1 LKGGIYMKKEEMLNE
16 LIYGVAYW
24 MAKMIIAKSEDE
36 KKFFSKVMHEEEK
49 NVADIIGDIAL
60 ERAMKYVEDG
70 DVK

>member
-1 LKGGIYMKKEEMLNE
+1 MTKEKMLDE

-24 MAKMIIAKSEDE
+24 MAKMIISKSPDE
-36 KKFFSKVMHEEEK
+36 KEFFSKIMREEEK
-49 NVADIIGDIAL
+49 NVVNIIGDIAL

>member
-1 LKGGIYMKKEEMLNE
+1 MTKEKMLDE

-24 MAKMIIAKSEDE
+24 MAKMIVAKSEDE
-36 KKFFSKVMHEEEK
+36 KEFFSKVMREEEK
-49 NVADIIGDIAL
+49 NVVNIIGDIAL

>member
-1 LKGGIYMKKEEMLNE
+1 MKKEEMLNE
-16 LIYGVAYW
+16 LIYGVAFW

-36 KKFFSKVMHEEEK
+36 KAFFAKVMHEEES
-49 NVADIIGDIAL
+49 NVANIIGDIAL

>member
-1 LKGGIYMKKEEMLNE
+1 MTKEKMLDE

-24 MAKMIIAKSEDE
+24 MAKMIISKSPDE
-36 KKFFSKVMHEEEK
+36 KEFFSKVMREEEK

-70 DVK
+70 VVE